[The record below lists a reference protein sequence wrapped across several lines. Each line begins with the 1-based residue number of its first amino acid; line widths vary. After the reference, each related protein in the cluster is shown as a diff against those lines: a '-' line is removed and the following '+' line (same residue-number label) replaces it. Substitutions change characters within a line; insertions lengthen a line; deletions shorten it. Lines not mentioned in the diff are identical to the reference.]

1 MKAKGRTTL
10 VATTYVDGTF
20 RPAALSQS
28 DVNRRTSSRTLSIAL
43 WTLQSLLAVIF
54 LMTGATKVLTPADI
68 MEAQSPLPLVV
79 VRFVGLCE
87 VAGALGMILPGL
99 LRIRP
104 SLTPLAAAGL
114 VTLMIFATILT
125 PVMIAPDPVMM
136 VIPAMVGVLAA
147 FVGYGRLRM
156 APLRSRS

>member
-1 MKAKGRTTL
+1 M
-10 VATTYVDGTF
+10 ATTYVRSTL

-28 DVNRRTSSRTLSIAL
+28 ADASHTTSSRKLSIAL

-54 LMTGATKVLTPADI
+54 VMTGAMKLLTPADV
-68 MEAQSPLPLVV
+68 MEAQSPLPLAL

-104 SLTPLAAAGL
+104 SLTPLAAGGL
-114 VTLMIFATILT
+114 VALMIFATILT
-125 PVMIAPDPVMM
+125 PVMISPDPVLMLL
-136 VIPAMVGVLAA
+136 PATVGVLAA
-147 FVGYGRLRM
+147 FVGYARLRL
-156 APLRSRS
+156 APMRSRS

>member
-1 MKAKGRTTL
+1 M
-10 VATTYVDGTF
+10 ATTYVRSTL

-28 DVNRRTSSRTLSIAL
+28 ADSSHATSSRKISIAL

-54 LMTGATKVLTPADI
+54 VMTGAMKLLTPADV
-68 MEAQSPLPLVV
+68 MEAQSPLPLAL

-104 SLTPLAAAGL
+104 SLTPLAAGGL
-114 VTLMIFATILT
+114 VALMIFATILT
-125 PVMIAPDPVMM
+125 PVMISPDPVLML
-136 VIPAMVGVLAA
+136 ISRQWAFWQHLSATHGCARPAAGS
-147 FVGYGRLRM
+147 FQTRL
-156 APLRSRS
+156 